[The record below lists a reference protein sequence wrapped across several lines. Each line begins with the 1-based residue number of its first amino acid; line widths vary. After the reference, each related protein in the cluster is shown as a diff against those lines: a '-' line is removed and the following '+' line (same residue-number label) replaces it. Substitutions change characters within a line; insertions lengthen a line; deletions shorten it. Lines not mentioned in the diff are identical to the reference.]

1 VIGRRAALGL
11 LLAPGVA
18 TAQAVP
24 PEGRIDFRVL
34 RNGALIGT
42 HTLAFGRDG
51 GRLDVHVNVALA
63 VGFGPIT
70 FYRYRHEALET
81 WQDDVMVSCLA
92 ETDDD
97 GAVSRVAIR
106 RAGTLV
112 TVEGGKA
119 GRFTAPPETLPATHW
134 NRRMLD
140 GPFVSTQTAE
150 LMRPKVENRGREP
163 LPWTP
168 ARTAERMVLSGDV
181 DLETWYDGPAWMG
194 LRFKGKDGSALH
206 YERVA

>member
-1 VIGRRAALGL
+1 MG
-11 LLAPGVA
+11 
-18 TAQAVP
+18 
-24 PEGRIDFRVL
+24 FRVL
-34 RNGALIGT
+34 RNGTPIGT

-51 GRLDVHVNVALA
+51 GRLDVRVNVALA

-97 GAVSRVAIR
+97 GTVSRVTIR

-119 GRFTAPPETLPATHW
+119 GHFTAPAETLPATHW

-140 GPFVSTQTAE
+140 GPFINTQTAE

-163 LPWTP
+163 LPWMP

-181 DLETWYDGPAWMG
+181 DLESWYDGPAWMG

-206 YERVA
+206 YARVA